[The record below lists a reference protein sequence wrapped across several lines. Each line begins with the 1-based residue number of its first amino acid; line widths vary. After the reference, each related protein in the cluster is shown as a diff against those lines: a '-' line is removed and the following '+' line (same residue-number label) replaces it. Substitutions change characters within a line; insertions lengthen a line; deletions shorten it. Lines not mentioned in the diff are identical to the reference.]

1 MKKLIIV
8 VTILSFLNL
17 IGCYY
22 QEQMNP
28 KDYSF
33 DESNDIK
40 ITTRDTVY
48 NFKGNHYSL
57 VSDTL
62 IGIMPK
68 ILDERTTLNINI
80 GIPVEDMEEVEVDR
94 SDALLTTLTTIGAV
108 VGVIFILAVASYGK

>member
-8 VTILSFLNL
+8 VTILSFMNL

-48 NFKGNHYSL
+48 NFKGNDYSL

-68 ILDERTTLNINI
+68 ILDERTTLKINI
-80 GIPVEDMEEVEVDR
+80 GIPVENIESVEVDR
-94 SDALLTTLTTIGAV
+94 TDVLATVLITFGVV
-108 VGVIFILAVASYGK
+108 VGVIFILAVATYK